1 MAQKAT
7 HRQTDSSSAVPV
19 VLFGVDDNGKPKAAR
34 FTDKHANLATKAAGH
49 LKLHVL
55 LIVGPVVVD
64 LAGRVP
70 SGRIHANGRGFVP
83 YIRRDLYAKL
93 VAAAGS
99 SPQEDHASSQAA
111 AASGSTKP
119 SSSNGQGDPPR
130 NWDEIAPGHV
140 VIALD
145 EPGEGWYETIV
156 VETSGDMLT
165 LRWRD
170 YPRERRITRHRSSV
184 GLLYPHGLPATDS
197 DPRSPKPQSA
207 KPKSSVKPAS
217 ADPATAFPKTWDDID
232 VNCLVL
238 AKEDGPWR
246 TWWEAIPTDKSDH
259 MFLLRWRDF
268 PQVPTI
274 TRPRWAL
281 GLLYPNGR

>member
-1 MAQKAT
+1 MAHKTT
-7 HRQTDSSSAVPV
+7 HQHTDSSSTQVPV
-19 VLFGVDDNGKPKAAR
+19 VLFGVDQNGKPKAAR
-34 FTDKHANLATKAAGH
+34 FVEKHADLATKAAAQ

-55 LIVGPVVVD
+55 PIVGPAVTD
-64 LAGRVP
+64 LAGRLP
-70 SGRIHANGRGFVP
+70 AGRIHANGRGFVP

-99 SPQEDHASSQAA
+99 PQASLTSA
-111 AASGSTKP
+111 AASTHAKSGSQ
-119 SSSNGQGDPPR
+119 NGHGDLPN

-156 VETSGDMLT
+156 VERNGNMLT

-246 TWWEAIPTDKSDH
+246 TWWEAIPADKSDH

-268 PQVPTI
+268 PQVPAI